1 MNNTKTIPPPT
12 SLPEI
17 DITKDIENC
26 IFCFFDLETTGL
38 WGSCEIVRVSDVDFD
53 GLRLFDQN
61 SGSATGSAKW
71 SGKLFCY
78 GKLVD
83 AVEVNVG
90 LNRFGLWLKNFAV
103 G

>member
-1 MNNTKTIPPPT
+1 MFIQTEALVLGTK
-12 SLPEI
+12 
-17 DITKDIENC
+17 
-26 IFCFFDLETTGL
+26 
-38 WGSCEIVRVSDVDFD
+38 
-53 GLRLFDQN
+53 
-61 SGSATGSAKW
+61 ATGSAKW